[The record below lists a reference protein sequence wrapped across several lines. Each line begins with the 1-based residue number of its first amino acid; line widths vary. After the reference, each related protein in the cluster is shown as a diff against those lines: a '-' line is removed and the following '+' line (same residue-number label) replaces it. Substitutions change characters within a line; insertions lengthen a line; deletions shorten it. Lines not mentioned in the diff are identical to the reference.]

1 MSARIVLVLDA
12 AASTLEYALV
22 DVDRER
28 TIADGRIDGI
38 GTPDATASH
47 TEHFFAEPGEPTLTV
62 LAATAESRVDAAD
75 PDAAIAVLLD
85 QFRRH
90 GPSLDEVRPVAV
102 ARVGVDGGPGSEALT
117 ALPGIL
123 QIPVAA
129 ADSPLHAARQA
140 TARI

>member
-47 TEHFFAEPGEPTLTV
+47 TEHFFAEPGEPALTV
-62 LAATAESRVDAAD
+62 LSATAESRVHAAD
-75 PDAAIAVLLD
+75 PDAAIAVLFD
-85 QFRRH
+85 QFRTH
-90 GPSLDEVRPVAV
+90 GPSLDEFRPIAV
-102 ARVGVDGGPGSEALT
+102 ARVGAHDVAASAAPS
-117 ALPGIL
+117 ALPGIP
-123 QIPVAA
+123 QVPVAA
-129 ADSPLHAARQA
+129 AASPLHAARLA